1 MARLPKGCR
10 AFLYIYVSALASH
23 IRCTA
28 SLYVPGR
35 LVPDQYLRPSCG
47 QSGTFPG
54 NLLWSTPTARAWNPW
69 KRPKRYRKGETVV
82 YGVTSIRETYLFLPG
97 QIPKQE
103 HVSDYRGRGVKS
115 RIWAPLPPLQMRVV
129 FSRPV
134 SGLAQM

>member
-35 LVPDQYLRPSCG
+35 LVPDQYLRPSWG
-47 QSGTFPG
+47 DSGTFPG
-54 NLLWSTPTARAWNPW
+54 KLPWSTAMAWPWNPW
-69 KRPKRYRKGETVV
+69 KRPKRYRKRESVV
-82 YGVTSIRETYLFLPG
+82 YGVTSFRETFCFFPG

-103 HVSDYRGRGVKS
+103 HVSEHGGRGVKS
-115 RIWAPLPPLQMRVV
+115 RIGVPLPPLQMRVV